1 MLTIFVH
8 ALKDRHQMKI
18 FLKILVKIRSGV
30 VRNYIIKNKMIDY
43 KCDVCGLNGIWLG
56 NPLTL
61 HLDHKDGVRGNNEI
75 ENLRFL
81 CPNCHEQ
88 TDTNKGKNTKKLKKG

>member
-1 MLTIFVH
+1 
-8 ALKDRHQMKI
+8 
-18 FLKILVKIRSGV
+18 
-30 VRNYIIKNKMIDY
+30 MIDY

-88 TDTNKGKNTKKLKKG
+88 TDINKGKNTKKLKKG